1 MAINIKNQSF
11 FSEIGKRA
19 NNEDNGGW
27 NEGSTY
33 IVCDGVGG
41 NERGEIASEII
52 TNTLLQIYK
61 ENLSTPI
68 DLALKTAENKLS
80 NYIAQN
86 PESLG
91 MASTLVMTIIKTN
104 GIQLAWVGD
113 SRIYQFRNGEII
125 FRTTDHSWVNEAL
138 AAGILTAA
146 EAENHPKSNVIT
158 RAIQGNHKTVQAQEV
173 WLTDI
178 QKNDMFLLCS
188 DGVLETWTDQE
199 LCLLFSNSEDTDFI
213 ANKIKQECAETS
225 KDNNTAIVYKI
236 ESIDGFEPLN
246 QISKSD
252 GEVKVSVADDSF
264 SHIENNKSKKHKL
277 IIILLLSL
285 ILISLGVLLT
295 LMYNQKIKPENT
307 NSSKNKIERVETI
320 KKKSNDI
327 EVNNKPSIENTPNSN
342 NLNVVYND
350 KIKLN
355 IQII

>member
-1 MAINIKNQSF
+1 MAITISNQSF
-11 FSEIGKRA
+11 FSEVGKRA

-52 TNTLLQIYK
+52 TSTLLQIYK
-61 ENLSTPI
+61 ENLNTPV
-68 DLALKTAENKLS
+68 DLALNTAEIKLS

-91 MASTLVMTIIKTN
+91 MASTLVMTIIKPN
-104 GIQLAWVGD
+104 GIQIAWVGD

-138 AAGILTAA
+138 AAGIITAA

-158 RAIQGNHKTVQAQEV
+158 RAIHGNHKTVQAQEF

-178 QKNDMFLLCS
+178 QKNDLFLLCS
-188 DGVLETWTDQE
+188 DGVLETWSDQE
-199 LCLLFSNSEDTDFI
+199 LCLLFSNSDDTDFI

-236 ESIDGFEPLN
+236 ESVEGFEPFN
-246 QISKSD
+246 PKSKSV
-252 GEVKVSVADDSF
+252 GESKVSVAVDSL
-264 SHIENNKSKKHKL
+264 SHIKNNRSKKYKL

-295 LMYNQKIKPENT
+295 LMYKQKIKPET
-307 NSSKNKIERVETI
+307 NNPSKNKKEKVEPT
-320 KKKSNDI
+320 KKKTKEI
-327 EVNNKPSIENTPNSN
+327 EVKNELSTENAPNSN
-342 NLNVVYND
+342 NLKFVPDD
-350 KIKLN
+350 KIKPN
-355 IQII
+355 IQTI